1 MEKYVFLLK
10 NKLYLDLKGKKQSAM
25 QNNSVN
31 SVMFFFF
38 LRQNLGA
45 HADIPVV

>member
-31 SVMFFFF
+31 RGMFFFW
-38 LRQNLGA
+38 RQNLGA
-45 HADIPVV
+45 HADIPVL